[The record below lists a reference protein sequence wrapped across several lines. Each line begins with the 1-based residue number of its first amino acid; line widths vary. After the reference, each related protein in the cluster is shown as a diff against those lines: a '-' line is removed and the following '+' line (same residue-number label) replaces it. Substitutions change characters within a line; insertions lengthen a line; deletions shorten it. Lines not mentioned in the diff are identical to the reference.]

1 NFYAGGIGS
10 VRGYFPSSL
19 GPRDAVDGAALGGRG
34 KTVLNAELGFPIPGT
49 KGDMGLRAFVFTDA
63 GNVFPGGTPDFGS
76 LRYSAGLGVSW
87 MSPFGPLKLSFGA
100 PIRPEPT
107 DRTQRI
113 QFQVGTGL

>member
-1 NFYAGGIGS
+1 
-10 VRGYFPSSL
+10 
-19 GPRDAVDGAALGGRG
+19 
-34 KTVLNAELGFPIPGT
+34 
-49 KGDMGLRAFVFTDA
+49 
-63 GNVFPGGTPDFGS
+63 